1 LAVGIDEDCDG
12 IRWCCCHPANVP
24 NKAAVVY
31 ICTINTDTNYVICCS
46 HVTASAFTQG
56 NIFAAVAIK
65 SECTI
70 TDSRVRIAATVVS
83 QSAGTEGGVATT
95 CGVARERGSTKR
107 RVGVLYTTM
116 IKSKILA
123 NVRERSAISE
133 VRPGKTMR

>member
-1 LAVGIDEDCDG
+1 MKTATASGCVVVTPRMFPIKQLC
-12 IRWCCCHPANVP
+12 
-24 NKAAVVY
+24 VY

-83 QSAGTEGGVATT
+83 QSAGTEAALPPLV
-95 CGVARERGSTKR
+95 
-107 RVGVLYTTM
+107 VLPE
-116 IKSKILA
+116 SAVVPSAVLA
-123 NVRERSAISE
+123 FFTRQ
-133 VRPGKTMR
+133 